1 MRATTTALLLPLTLL
16 LTACPEEVNDRP
28 APGDPSPTEDANGE
42 VAVCL
47 EGEEWVGDGSFA
59 VGETGEAD
67 ADSVRALRWEAHD
80 GCERFVID
88 LADAQGNPA
97 EGAGDV
103 SVEVLRDLGVVR
115 VTLRDVEWVAQEATD
130 ETFEGELARGA
141 YTVWA
146 DEGRWV
152 FVDIHLGGEAE
163 AHAAVLDDPAR
174 VVVDLRPGGGTVPAP
189 AAVDQRVVVLEPRP
203 GPASYPLT
211 VTGYARTF
219 EANVVARIEQDGEE
233 VAEDFTTATA
243 WADAWGYY
251 SLTFEDGPSGAIEL
265 HVGEHSAKDGT
276 WEGTVV
282 ELEMR

>member
-1 MRATTTALLLPLTLL
+1 MKATAAAMLLPLALL

-28 APGDPSPTEDANGE
+28 GHGDLSPAVYANGE

-47 EGEEWVGDGSFA
+47 EGDEWEGDGPLTVA
-59 VGETGEAD
+59 EAGAAD
-67 ADSVRALRWEAHD
+67 ADSVRALRWEAHE

-88 LADAQGNPA
+88 LADAEGNPA
-97 EGAGDV
+97 AGAGDV

-115 VTLRDVEWVAQEATD
+115 VTLRDVEWVAPEATD
-130 ETFEGELARGA
+130 ESFGGELAREA

-152 FVDIHLGGEAE
+152 FVDLHLAGEAE
-163 AHAAVLDDPAR
+163 AHATVLDDPAR
-174 VVVDLRPGGGTVPAP
+174 VVVDLRPGGGPIPGP
-189 AAVDQRVVVLEPRP
+189 AAVDRGVVVLDPRP

-219 EANVVARIEQDGEE
+219 EANVLARIEQDGEE
-233 VAEDFTTATA
+233 AAQDFTTATA
-243 WADAWGYY
+243 WVDAWGYY
-251 SLTFEDGPSGAIEL
+251 SITFDSGPSGPIEL
-265 HVGEHSAKDGT
+265 HVGEHSARDGT
-276 WEGTVV
+276 WEGTMV